1 MAGQPTERVYWAR
14 LLKLVARHTRG
25 RGDAE
30 DLLHDAYIR
39 MEQYRSDHVVEN
51 PSAFLVR
58 TAVNMAIDI
67 HRHEKIWEPRDEK
80 RDQQRPDDAPLQ
92 DEVIAAR
99 ARLSRVQQGL
109 AKLPARTREIF
120 LMHRL
125 KGLKYREIAVHF
137 GISQSAVEK
146 HIARAAL
153 FLTEWIQDW

>member
-1 MAGQPTERVYWAR
+1 MAEMPTERAYWAK
-14 LLKLVARHTRG
+14 LLKLVARRTRG

-30 DLLHDAYIR
+30 DLLHTAYIR

-58 TAVNMAIDI
+58 TATNIAIDTY
-67 HRHEKIWEPRDEK
+67 RHEKFWEPHDEK
-80 RDQQRPDDAPLQ
+80 RDGQRPDNAPLQ

-99 ARLSRVQQGL
+99 ARLLRVKEGL
-109 AKLPARTREIF
+109 NKLPARTREIF

-125 KGLKYREIAVHF
+125 RGLKYREIAVHF

-146 HIARAAL
+146 HIAKAVL
-153 FLTEWIQDW
+153 FLTEWTQDW